1 MLADDNRD
9 MLEYLH
15 RLLAREFAVTVA
27 SDGEQALKEALSNPP
42 DLVLTDVMMPRMDG
56 FGLIRALRANPKTAS
71 IPIVMLSA
79 KVGEEAEV
87 EGLEAGADDYRSSRS
102 VPWSCWHG

>member
-1 MLADDNRD
+1 
-9 MLEYLH
+9 
-15 RLLAREFAVTVA
+15 
-27 SDGEQALKEALSNPP
+27 LSNPP

-79 KVGEEAEV
+79 RLAK
-87 EGLEAGADDYRSSRS
+87 RRK
-102 VPWSCWHG
+102 